1 MKIFNKIC
9 ISLVCLFN
17 LVGCT
22 SNKDGLDNYRNN
34 GQLIDINYKGFDRM
48 LTDDESFVFLL
59 KRDGCHACEMSYSIV
74 SEFLDENKDKKL
86 YMLNASEL
94 EPTDSLILSSYFIE
108 TMGNEFY
115 EDNEYDRTSLY
126 TPTICKVVNG
136 EFINLDVWKFEK
148 EDILNIYQ
156 ENYLSFSYYY
166 GYNRKVQNK
175 ESFNLFVSRIEDK
188 EYDDYLRNYFVTNS
202 DIDGYYLDSSNFNE
216 EENERMLNRIN
227 YYLGKGNEISEVPTN
242 YMLQYEN
249 GSLVN
254 YVEIKHTVDS
264 LNSLYSK

>member
-86 YMLNASEL
+86 YMLNVSEMEPMDSFTLLSHLKDFYL
-94 EPTDSLILSSYFIE
+94 EGVQD
-108 TMGNEFY
+108 
-115 EDNEYDRTSLY
+115 DTSIY
-126 TPTICKVVNG
+126 TPTIVKIVDGN
-136 EFINLDVWKFEK
+136 FLDIKIWSFDK
-148 EDILNIYQ
+148 EDLERMYQDNYRSMDTYFEYNI
-156 ENYLSFSYYY
+156 
-166 GYNRKVQNK
+166 KVQRN
-175 ESFNLFVSRIEDK
+175 ETFNIFVSRAED
-188 EYDDYLRNYFVTNS
+188 EQYDCLLRDYFINNS
-202 DIDGYYLDSSNFNE
+202 DLEGYYLDTTKFDESQNQ
-216 EENERMLNRIN
+216 RMLNRIN

-254 YVEIKHTVDS
+254 YVAIKHTVDS

>member
-74 SEFLDENKDKKL
+74 SEFLDENEDKKL
-86 YMLNASEL
+86 YMLNVSEMEPMDSFTLLSHLKDFYL
-94 EPTDSLILSSYFIE
+94 EGVQD
-108 TMGNEFY
+108 
-115 EDNEYDRTSLY
+115 DTSIY
-126 TPTICKVVNG
+126 TPTIVKIVDGN
-136 EFINLDVWKFEK
+136 FLDIKIWSFDK
-148 EDILNIYQ
+148 EDLERMYQDNYRSMDTYFEYNI
-156 ENYLSFSYYY
+156 
-166 GYNRKVQNK
+166 KVQRN
-175 ESFNLFVSRIEDK
+175 ETFNIFVSRAED
-188 EYDDYLRNYFVTNS
+188 EQYDCLLRDYFINNS
-202 DIDGYYLDSSNFNE
+202 DLEGYYLDTTKFDESQNQ
-216 EENERMLNRIN
+216 RMLNRIN